1 MDTNKECVKEK
12 ILIVDDS
19 PLVCEMF
26 SNALCKKGYETTTA
40 NNEGKILVS
49 IMSL

>member
-1 MDTNKECVKEK
+1 METNKECVKEK

-26 SNALCKKGYETTTA
+26 SKTLCTKGYETETVNDGESA
-40 NNEGKILVS
+40 LA
-49 IMSL
+49 